1 MIFFFFILQ
10 TNYFF
15 NNFIFSLTGVL
26 MSRSKY
32 NTKSPSENPNFVSQT
47 VATILS
53 KAGVI
58 DYCLTLLKALLEYW
72 KTYVFLCSK

>member
-1 MIFFFFILQ
+1 
-10 TNYFF
+10 
-15 NNFIFSLTGVL
+15 

-72 KTYVFLCSK
+72 KTYVFIRKNNIHEISVCVSI